1 MSNTAIEGILTV
13 DGQEYRVSKEAPAYR
28 YVRASEFEAS
38 YFVYRR
44 TLAGEDEIGSLE
56 RTRNAVGDLYT
67 VPFPLRSHD
76 RDLMVR
82 IANAALAAG
91 LAQ

>member
-1 MSNTAIEGILTV
+1 M
-13 DGQEYRVSKEAPAYR
+13 
-28 YVRASEFEAS
+28 
-38 YFVYRR
+38 
-44 TLAGEDEIGSLE
+44 GSLE

-82 IANAALAAG
+82 IANAAIAAG
-91 LAQ
+91 LAE